1 MESAIWGFIGT
12 VIGALASTGTAWI
25 SARNTSLLQDERARS
40 ERKERSN
47 VFQRQTLLELQDSMH
62 DALRLIHKAFHED
75 LLSSRSGAEWGRTLL
90 SDELN
95 ESSRAANQKVAIL
108 IERVSNDALRKEVK
122 NFMAFAT
129 KALLASSE
137 TEART
142 ILEGSYAYAN
152 SVFELIGETL
162 RQHY

>member
-12 VIGALASTGTAWI
+12 IIGALASIGTAWI
-25 SARNTSLLQDERARS
+25 SARNTSLLQGEKALA

-47 VFQRQTLLELQDSMH
+47 AFQRQTLLELQDSMH
-62 DALRLIHKAFHED
+62 DALRLVYKAFHED
-75 LLSSRSGAEWGRTLL
+75 LLSSRSGTKWGSTIL

-108 IERVSNDALRKEVK
+108 IERVSNDSLRKEVK
-122 NFMAFAT
+122 KFMAIAT

-142 ILEGSYAYAN
+142 ILEGSYAYSN